1 MFSSSFEIVSPCSFN
16 VGRNHKLC
24 KINVKLIFYQKMFI
38 SFNMCFETCTFFNVI
53 VNVLIMFMNSIN
65 KKYKFVVLG
74 MT

>member
-1 MFSSSFEIVSPCSFN
+1 
-16 VGRNHKLC
+16 
-24 KINVKLIFYQKMFI
+24 MFI

-53 VNVLIMFMNSIN
+53 VNVLMFMNCIN